1 MLWVPPTSPVF
12 YLIRADYICC
22 TLFRDYLKK
31 ITVSE
36 FDREE
41 KPIVFNNKHHI
52 KINGD
57 ADDELAEEDQP
68 VCLSSDNK
76 TLYYVYTRKGR
87 YIEFF

>member
-22 TLFRDYLKK
+22 TLFRDFLKK

-41 KPIVFNNKHHI
+41 KPIVYSAEHCVD
-52 KINGD
+52 KINGN
-57 ADDELAEEDQP
+57 AQVNDEQSHD
-68 VCLSSDNK
+68 LSGNNN
-76 TLYYVYTRKGR
+76 TLYYVYTRKGT
-87 YIEFF
+87 